1 MGRILRPHGLRGE
14 VRVSAFSPT
23 ARNIQRGRVVHLQGV
38 PRTVE
43 RARPDRDDWI
53 LKLSGLDTRT
63 EVEHLHGE
71 LLETPDADVLRDDPE
86 SYFIHELIGLRVETV
101 AGEYIGTLV
110 EVLQPGANDVY
121 VVAGP
126 RGEILLPAIAQV
138 ITEIDLALQRMR
150 ITPLPGL
157 LDDSR

>member
-1 MGRILRPHGLRGE
+1 MTATIG
-14 VRVSAFSPT
+14 SSSSPASKPAPTSNTFT
-23 ARNIQRGRVVHLQGV
+23 A
-38 PRTVE
+38 
-43 RARPDRDDWI
+43 
-53 LKLSGLDTRT
+53 SC
-63 EVEHLHGE
+63 
-71 LLETPDADVLRDDPE
+71 ETPDADVLRDDPE

-101 AGEYIGTLV
+101 AGEYLGTLV

-157 LDDSR
+157 LDDSP